1 MKKALGDDK
10 VRSKVDQEDENCI
23 MSLVQDAV
31 NKHAEAQ
38 KTGAMVAPV
47 HAATPKATLQSIL
60 NQAMNRAGG
69 SS

>member
-10 VRSKVDQEDENCI
+10 VSSKVDQEGENYSI
-23 MSLVQDAV
+23 SLVQDSV

-38 KTGAMVAPV
+38 KAGAMVAPV
-47 HAATPKATLQSIL
+47 HAATPKASLQSIL
-60 NQAMNRAGG
+60 NQAKNRAGG